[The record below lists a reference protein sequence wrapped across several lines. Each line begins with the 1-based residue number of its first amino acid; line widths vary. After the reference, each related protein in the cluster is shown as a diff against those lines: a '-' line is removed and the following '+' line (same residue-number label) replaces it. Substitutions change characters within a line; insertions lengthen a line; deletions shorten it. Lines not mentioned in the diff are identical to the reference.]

1 MLIIVWKVDLRHTS
15 AEGKGQSISSVF
27 SPLFIL
33 LVKNFRKVG
42 PPPPPDENSWI
53 RACLVLP
60 AKMEP
65 FSRYN
70 ITCQNGTI
78 L

>member
-15 AEGKGQSISSVF
+15 AEGKEQSIPSVF
-27 SPLFIL
+27 SPLFFL
-33 LVKNFRKVG
+33 ACQKFSESWT
-42 PPPPPDENSWI
+42 PDENSWI

-65 FSRYN
+65 FSRCN